1 MKEISW
7 PDSNQASYNLQNL
20 YAPYKTCPIDFG
32 SEFGMGFLHATYRWD
47 GVFDDPKDGEVSS
60 IATVR
65 ELRAADKALLNLE

>member
-1 MKEISW
+1 MIRQ
-7 PDSNQASYNLQNL
+7 DVY
-20 YAPYKTCPIDFG
+20 FG

-47 GVFDDPKDGEVSS
+47 GVFDDPEDGEVSS